1 MKKNPIPSS
10 KATLMTQTKKPL
22 EATRRNFIAG
32 SAAAVS
38 TFFIGRPKA
47 LAGEAEITLTFAT
60 VAPAG
65 TPWADHTTRL
75 RKAVSKGTDGR
86 VKIKVHLGGALGD
99 EDSTASRCRKGGIAG
114 WAGTS
119 AALASIIP
127 ELAALELPYL
137 FPNEKAADDILDN
150 KATAEIE
157 KMLDKAGFKLLFF
170 SENGHRSIGTNFGF
184 VKSTS
189 DLKGKKMRSQSS
201 DVHLN
206 TWRALGASP
215 QPIPVTEAMTAL
227 QTGVVDGFD
236 NTPLFTFA
244 ASWFQAITHFTL
256 TRHSYQPAMA
266 VLHKGTWDGLP
277 KDVQEALAGD
287 IKAESA
293 WGRKKV
299 RAIKK
304 QLIDNFDAAGIKVHD
319 STKSELEAFAK
330 ATRPTHKKFTDKYG
344 SSFYNAI
351 AKHL

>member
-1 MKKNPIPSS
+1 
-10 KATLMTQTKKPL
+10 MTDTKKPL
-22 EATRRNFIAG
+22 ETTRRNFIAG

-38 TFFIGRPKA
+38 TFFIGRPRAK
-47 LAGEAEITLTFAT
+47 AGEAEITLKFAT
-60 VAPAG
+60 VAPTG
-65 TPWADHTTRL
+65 TPWSKHTSRL
-75 RKAVSKGTDGR
+75 KKRVKEGTDGR
-86 VKIKVHLGGALGD
+86 VRIKVYLGGALGD

-137 FPNEKAADDILDN
+137 FPDLKSADDILDN
-150 KATAEIE
+150 KVAGDID

-184 VKSTS
+184 IKSAA
-189 DLKGKKMRSQSS
+189 DLKGKKMRSQSH
-201 DVHLN
+201 DVHIN

-215 QPIPVTEAMTAL
+215 EPIAVTEVMTAL

-266 VLHKGTWDGLP
+266 VMHKGTWNELP
-277 KDVQEALAGD
+277 KDIQELISGD
-287 IKAESA
+287 IKEESA
-293 WGRKKV
+293 YGRKTV
-299 RAIKK
+299 RAIKQ
-304 QLIDNFDAAGIKVHD
+304 QLIDNFGNAGIQVHD
-319 STKSELEAFAK
+319 PSSSELEAFKK
-330 ATRPTHKKFTDKYG
+330 ATKPTHKKFTDKYG
-344 SSFYNAI
+344 SGFYNAI
-351 AKHL
+351 TKHI